1 MSENRFTPPPRKKN
15 ALDNN
20 KLALSTPSPVG
31 NGKQA
36 KLIWGLVNNNPR
48 ITVYTG
54 DESEQGNEKANYGR
68 IVANLDLPTLYTFF
82 EMIENASSK
91 EPGFKVKLE
100 NKNFTFFGGKRSDF
114 PVVQTE
120 LWCGKDKEGCM
131 WMSVTAK
138 ERPMIKFIFG
148 PTDFHHLY
156 NGDGTPMSKAEV
168 STIFARGYFGL
179 LKKVFSELAVS
190 EFVDLQAEKNAKQGQ
205 QGGGF
210 QRGGGG
216 GNFQRGGQGG
226 GNYNNQPPK
235 ASYEN
240 NSAKADEI
248 PF

>member
-20 KLALSTPSPVG
+20 KLALTTPSPVG

-36 KLIWGLVNNNPR
+36 KLVWSLINNNPR

-54 DESEQGNEKANYGR
+54 DDAEAGNEKANYGR
-68 IVANLDLPTLYTFF
+68 IVANLDLPTMYTFF
-82 EMIENASSK
+82 EMVETANAR

-120 LWCGKDKEGCM
+120 LWCGKDKEGCI

-138 ERPMIKFIFG
+138 DRPMIKFVFA
-148 PTDFHHLY
+148 PTDFHHLFH
-156 NGDGTPMSKAEV
+156 GDGTPMTKAEASV
-168 STIFARGYFGL
+168 IFAKGYFGIL
-179 LKKVFSELAVS
+179 RQVFAHLAVA
-190 EFVDLQAEKNAKQGQ
+190 EFVDLQAEKNAKQG
-205 QGGGF
+205 GF
-210 QRGGGG
+210 QRGGQQGGFQRNGG
-216 GNFQRGGQGG
+216 GN
-226 GNYNNQPPK
+226 NYSAPPAK
-235 ASYEN
+235 ASFEAN
-240 NSAKADEI
+240 GSDL